1 MTRKIKYIIIRIVR
15 EVKEIVIEFTNKKDV
30 IIQKKIKRFEEL
42 KVRYFNQTITDK
54 EEIEFD
60 NIEKWLKI
68 HNANKI
74 AM

>member
-1 MTRKIKYIIIRIVR
+1 M
-15 EVKEIVIEFTNKKDV
+15 VIEFNLKKEV